1 MFQIR
6 FAKVTVIWNGLHV
19 TGHVVSESC
28 NNIIV
33 LLSSKKVVNLRSP
46 WCEEIFVNVK
56 KRVRY
61 CVVDSQV
68 AGKVDIVCY

>member
-1 MFQIR
+1 M
-6 FAKVTVIWNGLHV
+6 KVIWNGLHV

-33 LLSSKKVVNLRSP
+33 LLSSKKVVNIRRP
-46 WCEEIFVNVK
+46 WREEIFVDLK

-61 CVVDSQV
+61 CVVDII
-68 AGKVDIVCY
+68 DL